1 MGLLKGITDG
11 INEIFE
17 GARQA
22 KFSISSFGG
31 SSPMFNP
38 LPPKIDELY
47 KVAPGIPT
55 AGHPSPDQSSFPL
68 LRYHSLSMNPL
79 WPTFGAGADWYIG
92 EEMHAGYPK
101 GSSVGENK
109 LPAGIDELYEVAP
122 LDFNTGSGRLHKGT
136 KATYTTAGH
145 ISPIKSS
152 LVANPLGKS
161 YKLGIGANRGNKV
174 PTEHNEM
181 YPPTEGTPYWDQI
194 VIKENQARLNQV
206 LEERSYVD
214 FYFGNTD
221 LQKRRVVFWE
231 NPDITESRSPRY
243 ASRNVVG
250 RNEPMRLWVG
260 SDARKVK
267 LKFTYTHPHIAQFIT
282 MSYMNKGNF
291 GDWENGAVWSKSK
304 DYAKLMMDQLT
315 EQFGP
320 SFSMYLMEGSKSLLS
335 NRDRTQGPR
344 WYEQLD
350 YNRVVEEAGS
360 VIHGKE
366 AGPLTLYRTLG
377 SGWAFGDT
385 HGPNQNEQV
394 SLLTTY
400 YIQYVIDTVRASVL
414 GDTKNNDISFVN
426 GPPIVRFRHGT
437 VFNESPF
444 IVTNFSIN
452 YDKSA
457 GYETRSLLPRKIVFS
472 LDLEEFRQTHGS
484 QHGQLA
490 DGQLPGIG
498 ATIADDVQGASDV
511 ISLENFE
518 RTGRGLR

>member
-1 MGLLKGITDG
+1 MGLLEGITDG

-17 GARQA
+17 SATGW
-22 KFSISSFGG
+22 IPSFGG

-38 LPPKIDELY
+38 LPPNIDELY
-47 KVAPGIPT
+47 EVAPDIPT
-55 AGHPSPDQSSFPL
+55 AGHPSPLNNDL
-68 LRYHSLSMNPL
+68 VTNPL
-79 WPTFGAGADWYIG
+79 PQTPEVDGGMPRGTNVGA
-92 EEMHAGYPK
+92 
-101 GSSVGENK
+101 NK
-109 LPAGIDELYEVAP
+109 LPDNIDELYEVAP
-122 LDFNTGSGRLHKGT
+122 LDFNTGGGRLHKGT

-152 LVANPLGKS
+152 PLKKPLGPIAAPQVGELND
-161 YKLGIGANRGNKV
+161 YHA
-174 PTEHNEM
+174 
-181 YPPTEGTPYWDQI
+181 YPAPYDPQRIKYGPQAAKKKWMEFN
-194 VIKENQARLNQV
+194 IKENQARLNQV

-267 LKFTYTHPHIAQFIT
+267 LKFTYTHPHITQFIA
-282 MSYMNKGNF
+282 MSYMYKGNF
-291 GDWENGAVWSKSK
+291 GDWENAAAWSQSK
-304 DYAKLMMDQLT
+304 DYAKLMIDQLT
-315 EQFGP
+315 ESFGP
-320 SFSMYLMEGSKSLLS
+320 GFRLWLDEGLQATLE
-335 NRDRTQGPR
+335 NDGTMGPR

-350 YNRVVEEAGS
+350 KFNFVEGAGS

-366 AGPLTLYRTLG
+366 AGPLALWRTLG
-377 SGWAFGDT
+377 SGWAFGDEFST
-385 HGPNQNEQV
+385 FKEGNKDFKQINQAA
-394 SLLTTY
+394 LLTVY
-400 YIQYVIDTVRASVL
+400 YTQYVIDTIRASVL
-414 GDTKNNDISFVN
+414 GDTMDNDISFVN

-457 GYETRSLLPRKIVFS
+457 GYETRSLLPRKIMFS

-490 DGQLPGIG
+490 DGKLPGIG